1 MKISLRL
8 LTLICLLLGTLA
20 PALHAQDMNAL
31 RDRMTER
38 LDTLDS
44 LKKSGAIGENN
55 QGFVEVRES
64 AANAAAI
71 VAAENKDRELVYAAI
86 AKEYN
91 TTAAQVGQSRAR
103 QIASNSASGVWLQ
116 SVSGSWYQK

>member
-8 LTLICLLLGTLA
+8 LTLICLLSGA
-20 PALHAQDMNAL
+20 FSPVMQGQDMGAL

-44 LKKSGAIGENN
+44 LKSSGVIGENN
-55 QGFVEVRES
+55 QGFVEVRENTG
-64 AANAAAI
+64 NATAV
-71 VAAENKDRELVYAAI
+71 VAAENSDREMVYAAI
-86 AKEYN
+86 AEQYR

-103 QIASNSASGVWLQ
+103 QIASNSAPGVWLQ
-116 SVSGSWYQK
+116 NASGAWYQK